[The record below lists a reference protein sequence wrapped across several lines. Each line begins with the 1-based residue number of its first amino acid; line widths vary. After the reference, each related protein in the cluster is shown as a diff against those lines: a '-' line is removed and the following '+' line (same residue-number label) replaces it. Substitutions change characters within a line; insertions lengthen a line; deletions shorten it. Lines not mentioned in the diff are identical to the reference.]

1 MIEFTYPYLFL
12 LLPLPLLLRRFLPL
26 YRVEK
31 RAIRAPFFD
40 DLSLKMDGITA
51 TIDHKNI
58 ASISRGLLL
67 VLGWLLLLIGLARP
81 QYIEEPLT
89 KTIATR
95 DLLLA
100 VDLSTSMDTKDFK
113 SESGEVLDRLTAV
126 KEVLAEFL
134 EKREGDRVGLIV
146 FGMAPFVQV
155 SFTEDLNVCRI
166 LLNEAQVGMAGPQTM
181 IGDAIG
187 LGITIFENSDRDDK
201 VLILLTDGND
211 TGSRIPPEEAAKV
224 ASDKEIV
231 IHTVAVGDPTAAGE
245 AKLDE
250 ASLRAISK
258 ITKGKYFWANDRDEL
273 EEVYET
279 LDKLGTREIES
290 ISYRPKR
297 DLFYWPL
304 TALLL
309 ISFVYCLVQG
319 VRIQR
324 PVGKGDGDD

>member
-12 LLPLPLLLRRFLPL
+12 LLPLPLLLSRYLPV
-26 YRVEK
+26 YREEK
-31 RAIRAPFFD
+31 SAIRAPFFD
-40 DLSLKMDGITA
+40 DLALAVDKTA
-51 TIDHKNI
+51 STVDYKNI
-58 ASISRGLLL
+58 SSLSRMVVLVLIWCLL
-67 VLGWLLLLIGLARP
+67 VIGFARP

-100 VDLSTSMDTKDFK
+100 VDLSTSMDTVDFK
-113 SESGEVLDRLTAV
+113 SDSGEIVDRLTAV
-126 KEVLAEFL
+126 KEVLTEFL

-155 SFTEDLNVCRI
+155 SFTEDLEVCRV

-187 LGITIFENSDRDDK
+187 LGITIFEESDLDDR

-224 ASDKEIV
+224 ASDKGIV
-231 IHTVAVGDPTAAGE
+231 IHTIAVGDPTAAGE
-245 AKLDE
+245 AKFDE
-250 ASLRAISK
+250 ESLRAISK
-258 ITKGKYFWANDRDEL
+258 ITDGKYFWAGDRDEL
-273 EEVYET
+273 KDVYET
-279 LDKLGTREIES
+279 LDKLDTREIES

-304 TALLL
+304 AVILL
-309 ISFVYCLVQG
+309 ISFMYCFVQA
-319 VRIQR
+319 VQAQR
-324 PVGKGDGDD
+324 QITKGGRDE

>member
-12 LLPLPLLLRRFLPL
+12 LLPLPLLLRRYLPL
-26 YRVEK
+26 YRAEK
-31 RAIRAPFFD
+31 PAIRAPFFE
-40 DLSLKMDGITA
+40 DLTLE
-51 TIDHKNI
+51 IDKTTSSVDYK
-58 ASISRGLLL
+58 SISSLTRMVIL
-67 VLGWLLLLIGLARP
+67 VSIWILLITGFARP

-89 KTIATR
+89 KNIATR

-113 SESGEVLDRLTAV
+113 SESGDIVDRLSAV
-126 KEVLAEFL
+126 KEVLEEFL
-134 EKREGDRVGLIV
+134 ENREGDRVGLVV

-155 SFTEDLNVCRI
+155 SFTEDLDVCKV

-187 LGITIFENSDRDDK
+187 LGITIFEQSDLDDK

-211 TGSRIPPEEAAKV
+211 TGSNIPPEEAAKV
-224 ASDKEIV
+224 AADKGIV
-231 IHTVAVGDPTAAGE
+231 IHTIAVGDPTAAGE

-250 ASLRAISK
+250 ESLRAISK
-258 ITKGKYFWANDRDEL
+258 ITKGEYFWAGDRDEL
-273 EEVYET
+273 KNVYTT
-279 LDKLGTREIES
+279 LDKLDTREIES

-304 TALLL
+304 AAILL
-309 ISFVYCLVQG
+309 ISLLYCFVQAVHAERQVTG
-319 VRIQR
+319 RSE
-324 PVGKGDGDD
+324 DE